1 MRLKQRLRHFLTEF
15 ELSYLNN
22 SYDIIGDIAVT
33 SIAEPLWQRRQLVG
47 TAILSSNNRIKT
59 VLARTG
65 SYQGKART
73 TSFTCIVGQDRTT
86 TMHME
91 HGLKLFV
98 DLAET
103 YFSPRMGVERQRIAK
118 LIQPDEH
125 ILVMFSGIAP
135 LPLAIANTGRCSSI
149 TAIEANPDAHACAV
163 RNLALNKAADTINVI
178 HGDVGEVI
186 PNLPTT
192 FDRVV
197 MPHPHGA
204 VTFIPEALSVLRR
217 GGWLHWYCFH
227 EKDGQEELMRSLAR
241 HCATESRAVK
251 YGTTHLCGHCGRQTY
266 RVCVDGCI
274 L

>member
-1 MRLKQRLRHFLTEF
+1 MRLKQRLRPFLTEF
-15 ELSYLNN
+15 ELPYLNN

-65 SYQGKART
+65 SYQGEART
-73 TSFTCIVGQDRTT
+73 ASFTCIAGEDRTT
-86 TMHME
+86 TMHIE
-91 HGLKLFV
+91 YGVKLLV
-98 DLAET
+98 DLAQT
-103 YFSPRMGVERQRIAK
+103 YFSPRMDVERQRIAE
-118 LIQPDEH
+118 LIQPGEH

-135 LPLAIANTGRCSSI
+135 LPLAIAHTGRCSAI

-178 HGDVGEVI
+178 NGDVRQVI
-186 PNLPTT
+186 PSLPTR

-204 VTFIPEALSVLRR
+204 GNFIPEALSVLRR
-217 GGWLHWYCFH
+217 GGWLHWYCFR